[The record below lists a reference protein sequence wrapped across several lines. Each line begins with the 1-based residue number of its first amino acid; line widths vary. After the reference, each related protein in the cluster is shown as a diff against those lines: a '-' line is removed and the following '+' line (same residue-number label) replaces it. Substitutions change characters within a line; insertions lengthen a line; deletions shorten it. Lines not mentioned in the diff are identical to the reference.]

1 MDLDNDDQQDTL
13 PGFKMQSENFV
24 LKFITGL
31 QKGVCS
37 KLLEFETDWYDMM
50 EILLSR
56 LEDEPVNQDKFQ
68 DIASKDL
75 ENWALIQP
83 GGDTLKLKIKV
94 EMEEKLYLRQV
105 LANASVVKSVNPTHK
120 QLGNIKTI
128 KLTFSDRYT
137 TQVVFHAKKKALKEA
152 SASWPPLAPATF
164 CKVLARPLNSF
175 LRKDSCLANWSRTLR
190 QHGPTAGPGD
200 MLKPAFTPPAR

>member
-68 DIASKDL
+68 VIASKDL

-83 GGDTLKLKIKV
+83 GGNTLKLKIKV

-105 LANASVVKSVNPTHK
+105 LANASVVKSVNPTPK
-120 QLGNIKTI
+120 QLGNTKTI

-137 TQVVFHAKKKALKEA
+137 TQVVFHAKKKAPKAVGSLRQLA
-152 SASWPPLAPATF
+152 ALSASNSLRSIGEATNLAEEGLLPANLVHDLEAAWTN
-164 CKVLARPLNSF
+164 C
-175 LRKDSCLANWSRTLR
+175 WT
-190 QHGPTAGPGD
+190 
-200 MLKPAFTPPAR
+200 

>member
-1 MDLDNDDQQDTL
+1 M
-13 PGFKMQSENFV
+13 NFC
-24 LKFITGL
+24 LLIL
-31 QKGVCS
+31 ICS

-105 LANASVVKSVNPTHK
+105 LADASVVKSVNPTPK
-120 QLGNIKTI
+120 QQGNTKTI

-137 TQVVFHAKKKALKEA
+137 TQVNFISSKFIARLSQLVRRCCSTSRKRHPRQLEA
-152 SASWPPLAPATF
+152 S
-164 CKVLARPLNSF
+164 
-175 LRKDSCLANWSRTLR
+175 DS
-190 QHGPTAGPGD
+190 
-200 MLKPAFTPPAR
+200 